1 MIRLDLSNVLESKP
15 EALRRALV
23 YEVVDQARVWRR
35 SGFDSGI
42 PIEHLRVPGAC
53 PDSPGNLPR
62 EMIGA
67 LKDRFGKEPVVLVD
81 EFDAP
86 LTMFGR
92 HSSAPPELLNM
103 LRGFFSFL
111 KSGRQSLHKVVL
123 TGIARA
129 TPFPSRP

>member
-1 MIRLDLSNVLESKP
+1 
-15 EALRRALV
+15 
-23 YEVVDQARVWRR
+23 
-35 SGFDSGI
+35 
-42 PIEHLRVPGAC
+42 
-53 PDSPGNLPR
+53 
-62 EMIGA
+62 MIGA

-92 HSSAPPELLNM
+92 QSPIPPELLNI

-123 TGIARA
+123 TGVTRNA
-129 TPFPSRP
+129 